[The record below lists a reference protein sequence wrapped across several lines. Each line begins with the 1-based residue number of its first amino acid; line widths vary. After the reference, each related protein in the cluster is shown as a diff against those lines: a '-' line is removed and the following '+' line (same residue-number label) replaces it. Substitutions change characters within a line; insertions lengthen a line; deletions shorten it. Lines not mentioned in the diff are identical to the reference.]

1 MENSGLNDSMIDPVD
16 SQESKTPRGKNIL
29 KSKTFKDGGIY
40 LFVRGDYVKPTWMC
54 RIKAPGMPGYV
65 YKSTRTTDEH
75 QAYKFADDLYHQQL
89 VKVHTGGVSNG
100 PRVTAGIDRY
110 IERFE
115 ADVKQSIQYRI
126 LLLKRVKPL
135 IGKQTFDGLTTAT
148 ISKLTDDLRKATKTG
163 SMSPNTVKRI
173 HNDLRNFFRWCV
185 EEELLKEIPKF
196 PRVNGEKS
204 RRPHFNEM
212 EWRKITRHLRE
223 FVKVENR
230 KTRRDRKM
238 LIDYVLI
245 LANTG
250 IRVGEARTLKWR
262 DIREVDAGTGRPN
275 DVVLMVNG
283 KTGIRE
289 VVSRTSGVK
298 KYIRR
303 IYDLR
308 IEELDGEPLSPDGLV
323 FCHKDGSEIGSF
335 KKSFQTLLK
344 ACGLGKDSFGRPRT
358 VYSLRHTYATFR
370 LHEGVNHFALSKN
383 MGTSVQMLEEYYG
396 HTSNITMS
404 AELTKGG
411 GQAASKGRT
420 VRKPKPKPMPRDTT
434 FGWLEATDT
443 DDKPSITRMDS
454 DELWVEPSYVDLM
467 TE

>member
-1 MENSGLNDSMIDPVD
+1 MENSGLNDSSPTSADPL
-16 SQESKTPRGKNIL
+16 ELKTPRGQNIL

-40 LFVRGDYVKPTWMC
+40 LFVRGDYKKPTWFC
-54 RIKAPGMPGYV
+54 RIKVPGMLGYV
-65 YKSTRTTDEH
+65 SRSTRTTDEH
-75 QAYKFADDLYHQQL
+75 LAYKFADDLYHQQL

-110 IERFE
+110 NDRFE
-115 ADVKQSIQYRI
+115 ADVKQSVQYRI

-135 IGKQTFDGLTTAT
+135 IGRQTFDGLTTAT
-148 ISKLTDDLRKATKTG
+148 ISKLTDDLRKATKSG

-173 HNDLRNFFRWCV
+173 HNDLRHFFRWSV
-185 EEELLKEIPKF
+185 EEGYLKEIPKF

-212 EWRKITRHLRE
+212 EWRKITRQLRE

-250 IRVGEARTLKWR
+250 IRVGEARNLKWR
-262 DIREVDAGTGRPN
+262 DIREVEAGTGRPKN
-275 DVVLMVNG
+275 VVLMVNG

-289 VVSRTSGVK
+289 VVSRTSDVK
-298 KYIRR
+298 NYIRR

-335 KKSFQTLLK
+335 KKSFQSLLQ

-370 LHEGVNHFALSKN
+370 LHEGVNHYTLSRN
-383 MGTSVQMLEEYYG
+383 MGTSVQMLEQYYG
-396 HTSNITMS
+396 HTSNLTMS
-404 AELTKGG
+404 EELTKGG
-411 GQAASKGRT
+411 GRSASKGKLANKS
-420 VRKPKPKPMPRDTT
+420 KPKTKSKDTT
-434 FGWLEATDT
+434 FGWLEPTDT
-443 DDKPSITRMDS
+443 DERPSAIKTDS

>member
-1 MENSGLNDSMIDPVD
+1 MENSGLNGSTTDPVD
-16 SQESKTPRGKNIL
+16 SQESKTLRGKNIL

-54 RIKAPGMPGYV
+54 RIKAPGMKSYV
-65 YKSTRTTDEH
+65 YRSTGTTDEH

-115 ADVKQSIQYRI
+115 NDVKQSIQYRI

-173 HNDLRNFFRWCV
+173 HNDLRNFFRWSV
-185 EEELLKEIPKF
+185 EEGLLKEIPKF
-196 PRVNGEKS
+196 PRVNGERS

-262 DIREVDAGTGRPN
+262 DIREVDGGTGKPKN
-275 DVVLMVNG
+275 VVLTVNG

-289 VVSRTSGVK
+289 VVARTPDVK
-298 KYIRR
+298 KYVRR
-303 IYDLR
+303 LYDLR
-308 IEELDGEPLSPDGLV
+308 IEELDGEPLSSDGLI

-344 ACGLGKDSFGRPRT
+344 DCGLGKDSFGRPRT

-383 MGTSVQMLEEYYG
+383 MGTSVQMLEDYYG
-396 HTSNITMS
+396 HTSNVTMS
-404 AELTKGG
+404 EELTRGG
-411 GQAASKGRT
+411 GRATRNGQS
-420 VRKPKPKPMPRDTT
+420 VNKPKPKTKSKDTT
-434 FGWLEATDT
+434 FGWLETADT
-443 DDKPSITRMDS
+443 VEKPSTIKTDS

>member
-1 MENSGLNDSMIDPVD
+1 MEKSGLNGSTTDPLD
-16 SQESKTPRGKNIL
+16 SQESKTPRGQNIL

-54 RIKAPGMPGYV
+54 RIKAPGMTGYV
-65 YKSTRTTDEH
+65 YRSTRTTDEH
-75 QAYKFADDLYHQQL
+75 AAYKFADDLYHQQL
-89 VKVHTGGVSNG
+89 VKVHTGEVSKS
-100 PRVTAGIDRY
+100 PKITVGIDRY

-115 ADVKQSIQYRI
+115 ADAKQSVQYRI
-126 LLLKRVKPL
+126 LLLKRVKL
-135 IGKQTFDGLTTAT
+135 LVGKQTFDGLTTST

-185 EEELLKEIPKF
+185 EEGLLKEIPKF
-196 PRVNGEKS
+196 PRINSEKS
-204 RRPHFNEM
+204 RRPHFNEA
-212 EWRKITRHLRE
+212 EWRKLVRYLRE

-230 KTRRDRKM
+230 KTRRERKM
-238 LIDYVLI
+238 LVDYVLI

-262 DIREVDAGTGRPN
+262 DIREVDGGTGKPKN
-275 DVVLMVNG
+275 VVLTVTG

-289 VVSRTSGVK
+289 VVARTPDVK
-298 KYIRR
+298 KYVRR

-308 IEELDGEPLSPDGLV
+308 IDELDGEPLSSDGLV
-323 FCHKDGSEIGSF
+323 FCHRDGSAIGSF

-344 ACGLGKDSFGRPRT
+344 ACGLEKDSFGRGRT

-370 LHEGVNHFALSKN
+370 LHEGVNHYTLSRN

-396 HTSNITMS
+396 HTSNLTMS
-404 AELTKGG
+404 EELTKGG
-411 GQAASKGRT
+411 GRPAAKRT
-420 VRKPKPKPMPRDTT
+420 AKRKSTPKPKDTT
-434 FGWLEATDT
+434 FGWLETADTEEKSSTIVSDSAELSIEPTD
-443 DDKPSITRMDS
+443 
-454 DELWVEPSYVDLM
+454 VDLM

>member
-1 MENSGLNDSMIDPVD
+1 LEKSGLNGSTTDPLD
-16 SQESKTPRGKNIL
+16 SQESKTPRGQNIL

-54 RIKAPGMPGYV
+54 RIKAPGMTGYV
-65 YKSTRTTDEH
+65 YRSTRTTDEH
-75 QAYKFADDLYHQQL
+75 AAYKFADDLYHQQL
-89 VKVHTGGVSNG
+89 VKVHTGEVSKS
-100 PRVTAGIDRY
+100 PKITVGIDRY

-115 ADVKQSIQYRI
+115 ADAKQSVQYRI
-126 LLLKRVKPL
+126 LLLKRVKL
-135 IGKQTFDGLTTAT
+135 LVGKQTFDGLTTST

-185 EEELLKEIPKF
+185 EEGLLKEIPKF
-196 PRVNGEKS
+196 PRINSEKS
-204 RRPHFNEM
+204 RRPHFNEA
-212 EWRKITRHLRE
+212 EWRKLVRYLRE

-230 KTRRDRKM
+230 KTRRERKM
-238 LIDYVLI
+238 LVDYVLI

-262 DIREVDAGTGRPN
+262 DIREVDGGTGKPKN
-275 DVVLMVNG
+275 VVLTVTG

-289 VVSRTSGVK
+289 VVARTPDVK
-298 KYIRR
+298 KYVRR

-308 IEELDGEPLSPDGLV
+308 IDELDGEPLSSDGLV
-323 FCHKDGSEIGSF
+323 FCHRDGSAIGSF

-344 ACGLGKDSFGRPRT
+344 ACGLEKDSFGRGRT

-370 LHEGVNHFALSKN
+370 LHEGVNHYTLSRN

-396 HTSNITMS
+396 HTSNLTMS
-404 AELTKGG
+404 EELTKGG
-411 GQAASKGRT
+411 GRPAAKRT
-420 VRKPKPKPMPRDTT
+420 AKRKSTPKPKDTT
-434 FGWLEATDT
+434 FGWLETADTEEKSSTIVSDSAELSIEPTD
-443 DDKPSITRMDS
+443 
-454 DELWVEPSYVDLM
+454 VDLM